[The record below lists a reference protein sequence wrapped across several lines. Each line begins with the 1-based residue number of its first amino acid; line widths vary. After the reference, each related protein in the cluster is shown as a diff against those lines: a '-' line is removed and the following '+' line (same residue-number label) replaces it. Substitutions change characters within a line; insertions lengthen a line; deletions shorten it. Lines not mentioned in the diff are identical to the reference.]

1 MHEHYLIKKEAVK
14 VLSGAG
20 YSEEREDVQT
30 DCFGSIHTIF
40 AKGNKMV
47 RLVWDGKGGC
57 GFAQVLD
64 GAKWVDIKAYVPES
78 GEKEFMENIQK
89 LCEALGEALNHG

>member
-1 MHEHYLIKKEAVK
+1 MHEYYIIKKEAVK

-20 YSEEREDVQT
+20 YTEKREDIQP

-40 AKGNKMV
+40 AKGNKKV
-47 RLVWDGKGGC
+47 RLVWDGKDGW

-64 GAKWVDIKAYVPES
+64 GAQWVDIKAYVPES
-78 GEKEFMENIQK
+78 REKEFMENI
-89 LCEALGEALNHG
+89 